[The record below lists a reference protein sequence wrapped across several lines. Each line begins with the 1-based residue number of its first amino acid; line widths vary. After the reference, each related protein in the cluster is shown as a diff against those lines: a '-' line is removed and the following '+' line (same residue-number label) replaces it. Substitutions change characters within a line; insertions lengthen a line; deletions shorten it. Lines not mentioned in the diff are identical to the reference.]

1 MVNYSIVPTGDGYKL
16 TVWEP
21 APITIDRLK
30 PFAFKVN
37 YIISSPLE
45 ALALVKLIQ
54 GTKVVA
60 RSRRQF
66 QVEPLPKN
74 VEERESIAS

>member
-21 APITIDRLK
+21 APITTDRLK

-37 YIISSPLE
+37 FIISSPLE
-45 ALALVKLIQ
+45 AFGLVKLIQ

-60 RSRRQF
+60 RSRHQF
-66 QVEPLPKN
+66 HVESLPKN
-74 VEERESIAS
+74 VEEHKSLAS